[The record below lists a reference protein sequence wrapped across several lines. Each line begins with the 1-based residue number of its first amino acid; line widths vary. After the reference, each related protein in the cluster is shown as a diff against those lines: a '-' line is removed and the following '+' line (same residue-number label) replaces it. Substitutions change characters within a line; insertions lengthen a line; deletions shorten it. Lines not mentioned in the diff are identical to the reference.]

1 MTSRNTGTDIHSDT
15 TDSRRPEDLGSFVRE
30 NKDLLKQY
38 LETRFDILRLKAL
51 LAGSRAA
58 GVLAWL
64 FVVMLLVG
72 LVFVFAG
79 MTLGFWLSNVL
90 ESPVWGFGV
99 TTLLFILL
107 LALLALFR
115 KALFINPVSRLI
127 LAISRGGEAAGTGQA
142 GGESGPGDDPEYQE
156 S

>member
-107 LALLALFR
+107 LA
-115 KALFINPVSRLI
+115 
-127 LAISRGGEAAGTGQA
+127 
-142 GGESGPGDDPEYQE
+142 
-156 S
+156 